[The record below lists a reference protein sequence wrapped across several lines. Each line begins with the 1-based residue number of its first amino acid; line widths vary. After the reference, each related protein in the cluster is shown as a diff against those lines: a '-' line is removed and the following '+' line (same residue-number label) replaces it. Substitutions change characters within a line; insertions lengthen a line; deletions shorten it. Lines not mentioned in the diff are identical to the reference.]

1 VEMFDLAG
9 RLGAPDPSELDNHAD
24 DPAYASE
31 RRTLA
36 SALAALLEDDLRS
49 AVP

>member
-1 VEMFDLAG
+1 L
-9 RLGAPDPSELDNHAD
+9 RNRAD
-24 DPAYASE
+24 DPAYASL

-36 SALAALLEDDLRS
+36 TSLAVLLEDDLRS